1 MIDALHEH
9 ARMLARNLLRLQ
21 VCTIGE
27 IAETL
32 ELEPHEVQQLAVE
45 VYDERAEQLTALRQI
60 MNDIKEKP
68 AGRQQQEALLFDAIG
83 VLNQLLHR
91 REPGRGEIAD
101 IRNWIRNLA
110 DHDLTLY
117 LDKLY
122 AGGNDGE
129 TLIHG
134 RVFLDS
140 VYALFM
146 RTHYD
151 DLRRND
157 DGFVE
162 PGTTAAPPAPDAPPA
177 DAAAA
182 EAEAEAYARDEARD
196 DAFFEGYDHG
206 HRDAKEEIASR
217 LLQQSRMPF
226 PSIAGYTGLTDDEV
240 RTLAARVLKR

>member
-1 MIDALHEH
+1 MTDTLHEH

-21 VCTIGE
+21 VCTIEE

-32 ELEPHEVQQLAVE
+32 ELEPPEVQEIAVE

-60 MNDIKEKP
+60 MNDINEGHP
-68 AGRQQQEALLFDAIG
+68 ERPQQEALLFDAIG
-83 VLNQLLHR
+83 ILNQCLHR

-101 IRNWIRNLA
+101 IRNWIHNMT
-110 DHDLTLY
+110 DHDLLLY

-122 AGGNDGE
+122 AGGNDNE
-129 TLIHG
+129 ILIHG
-134 RVFLDS
+134 RAFLDG

-151 DLRRND
+151 DLRRHD
-157 DGFVE
+157 DDFNE
-162 PGTTAAPPAPDAPPA
+162 PDTTAAPPA
-177 DAAAA
+177 DAAA
-182 EAEAEAYARDEARD
+182 AEAYARDEARD

-206 HRDAKEEIASR
+206 HRDAKEEIAAR
-217 LLQQSRMPF
+217 LLQQSRLPF

>member
-1 MIDALHEH
+1 MTDTLHEH

-21 VCTIGE
+21 ICTIEE

-32 ELEPHEVQQLAVE
+32 ELEPHEVQELAVE

-60 MNDIKEKP
+60 MNDIQEGR

-83 VLNQLLHR
+83 ILNQCLHR

-101 IRNWIRNLA
+101 IRNWIHNMT
-110 DHDLTLY
+110 DHDLLLY

-122 AGGNDGE
+122 AGGNDE
-129 TLIHG
+129 EILIHG
-134 RVFLDS
+134 GVFLDRI
-140 VYALFM
+140 YALFM

-162 PGTTAAPPAPDAPPA
+162 PDPTAAPPA
-177 DAAAA
+177 DAAA
-182 EAEAEAYARDEARD
+182 AEAYARDEARD
-196 DAFFEGYDHG
+196 DAFFDGYDHG
-206 HRDAKEEIASR
+206 HRDAKEEIAAR
-217 LLQQSRMPF
+217 LLQQSRLPF

-240 RTLAARVLKR
+240 RQLAARVLKR

>member
-1 MIDALHEH
+1 MSDALHEH

-32 ELEPHEVQQLAVE
+32 ELEPPEVQELAVE

-60 MNDIKEKP
+60 MNDIKERR
-68 AGRQQQEALLFDAIG
+68 AGRQQQEAMLFDAIG
-83 VLNQLLHR
+83 ILNQLLHR

-117 LDKLY
+117 LDRLY
-122 AGGNDGE
+122 AGGIDGE
-129 TLIHG
+129 ILIHG
-134 RVFLDS
+134 GAFLDRI
-140 VYALFM
+140 YALFM

-151 DLRRND
+151 DLRRHD
-157 DGFVE
+157 DDFNE
-162 PGTTAAPPAPDAPPA
+162 PDTTAAPPAY
-177 DAAAA
+177 AAA
-182 EAEAEAYARDEARD
+182 AEAYARDEARD

-206 HRDAKEEIASR
+206 HRDAKEEIAAR
-217 LLQQSRMPF
+217 LLQQSRLPF

-240 RTLAARVLKR
+240 RQLAARVLKR

>member
-1 MIDALHEH
+1 MTDTLHEH

-21 VCTIGE
+21 VCTIEE

-32 ELEPHEVQQLAVE
+32 ELEPPEVQELAVE

-60 MNDIKEKP
+60 MNDIGEKR

-83 VLNQLLHR
+83 ILNQLLHR
-91 REPGRGEIAD
+91 REPGRGETAD
-101 IRNWIRNLA
+101 VRNWIHNMT
-110 DHDLTLY
+110 DHDLLLY

-122 AGGNDGE
+122 AGGNDE
-129 TLIHG
+129 EILIHG
-134 RVFLDS
+134 GVFLDRI
-140 VYALFM
+140 YALFM
-146 RTHYD
+146 RAHYD

-162 PGTTAAPPAPDAPPA
+162 PDTTAAPPA
-177 DAAAA
+177 DAAA
-182 EAEAEAYARDEARD
+182 AEAYARDEARD
-196 DAFFEGYDHG
+196 DAFFEVYDHG
-206 HRDAKEEIASR
+206 HRDAKEEIAAR
-217 LLQQSRMPF
+217 LLQQSRLPF

>member
-1 MIDALHEH
+1 MSDVLHEH
-9 ARMLARNLLRLQ
+9 AKMLARNLLRLQ

-32 ELEPHEVQQLAVE
+32 ELEPLEVQQLAIE

-60 MNDIKEKP
+60 MNDIKEGHP
-68 AGRQQQEALLFDAIG
+68 ERQQQEALLFDAIDI
-83 VLNQLLHR
+83 LNQCLHR

-101 IRNWIRNLA
+101 IRNWIHHMT
-110 DHDLTLY
+110 DHDLPLY

-122 AGGNDGE
+122 AGGNDE
-129 TLIHG
+129 EILIHG
-134 RVFLDS
+134 GVFLDRI
-140 VYALFM
+140 YALFM

-151 DLRRND
+151 DLRRHD
-157 DGFVE
+157 DDFNE
-162 PGTTAAPPAPDAPPA
+162 PDTTAAPPA
-177 DAAAA
+177 DAAA
-182 EAEAEAYARDEARD
+182 AEAYARDEARD

-217 LLQQSRMPF
+217 LLQQSRLPF

-240 RTLAARVLKR
+240 RQLAARVLPR

>member
-1 MIDALHEH
+1 MSDALHEH

-32 ELEPHEVQQLAVE
+32 ELEPPEVQELAVE

-60 MNDIKEKP
+60 MNDIKEEHS
-68 AGRQQQEALLFDAIG
+68 GRQQQEALLFDAIG
-83 VLNQLLHR
+83 ILNQLLHR

-122 AGGNDGE
+122 TGGNDNE
-129 TLIHG
+129 ILIHG
-134 RVFLDS
+134 GVFLDRI
-140 VYALFM
+140 YALFM

-162 PGTTAAPPAPDAPPA
+162 PDTTAAAPAPPA
-177 DAAAA
+177 DAAA
-182 EAEAEAYARDEARD
+182 AEAYARDEARD

-217 LLQQSRMPF
+217 LLQQSRLPF

>member
-1 MIDALHEH
+1 MTDALHEH
-9 ARMLARNLLRLQ
+9 AKMLARNLLRLQ
-21 VCTIGE
+21 ICTIGE

-32 ELEPHEVQQLAVE
+32 ELEPPEVQELAVE

-60 MNDIKEKP
+60 MNDINEGHPERPQK
-68 AGRQQQEALLFDAIG
+68 EALLFDAIG
-83 VLNQLLHR
+83 ILNQCLHR

-101 IRNWIRNLA
+101 IRNWIHNMT
-110 DHDLTLY
+110 DHDLLLY

-122 AGGNDGE
+122 AGGNDNE
-129 TLIHG
+129 ILIHC
-134 RVFLDS
+134 RAFLDG

-151 DLRRND
+151 DLRRHD
-157 DGFVE
+157 DDFNE
-162 PGTTAAPPAPDAPPA
+162 PDTTAAPPA
-177 DAAAA
+177 DAAA
-182 EAEAEAYARDEARD
+182 AEAYARDEARD

-206 HRDAKEEIASR
+206 HRDAKEEIAAR
-217 LLQQSRMPF
+217 LLQQSRLPF

>member
-1 MIDALHEH
+1 MTDALREH

-21 VCTIGE
+21 ICTIGE
-27 IAETL
+27 ISETL
-32 ELEPHEVQQLAVE
+32 ELEPHEVQELVVE

-60 MNDIKEKP
+60 MNDIKEGR

-83 VLNQLLHR
+83 ILNQCLHR

-122 AGGNDGE
+122 TGGNDNE
-129 TLIHG
+129 ILIHG
-134 RVFLDS
+134 RVFLDN

-146 RTHYD
+146 RTYYD

-157 DGFVE
+157 DDFDSPDITAARQNRMLRLPCTRPRPRLMRGMKPAMMRFLMVT
-162 PGTTAAPPAPDAPPA
+162 TTATETLGRRLHPACCCRAGCRFHP
-177 DAAAA
+177 
-182 EAEAEAYARDEARD
+182 
-196 DAFFEGYDHG
+196 
-206 HRDAKEEIASR
+206 
-217 LLQQSRMPF
+217 LLVTP
-226 PSIAGYTGLTDDEV
+226 G
-240 RTLAARVLKR
+240 

>member
-1 MIDALHEH
+1 MSDALHEH

-32 ELEPHEVQQLAVE
+32 ELEPPEVQQLAVE

-83 VLNQLLHR
+83 ILNQLLHR
-91 REPGRGEIAD
+91 REPGRGETAD
-101 IRNWIRNLA
+101 IRNWIHNMA
-110 DHDLTLY
+110 ACDLLLY

-129 TLIHG
+129 ILIHG
-134 RVFLDS
+134 RVLLDS

-151 DLRRND
+151 DLRRHD
-157 DGFVE
+157 DDFNE
-162 PGTTAAPPAPDAPPA
+162 PDTTAAPSAPDAAP
-177 DAAAA
+177 DG
-182 EAEAEAYARDEARD
+182 R
-196 DAFFEGYDHG
+196 FGG
-206 HRDAKEEIASR
+206 HLAGR
-217 LLQQSRMPF
+217 LGAPGRM
-226 PSIAGYTGLTDDEV
+226 
-240 RTLAARVLKR
+240 RAARGLETRIKWAFLKFLPSCPAAQTEILYI